1 MSVELHRGERIQPD
15 PYRPPGERIGARHRA
30 APDAG
35 RTREK
40 KMMPL
45 RQLVDEAL
53 RRETHPGN
61 ELCLVDHGWEFERP
75 DPPIG
80 IGLGAPAHIGLGE
93 RLTARMDTL
102 TGQMSGET
110 RLAHRPTPLEDRH
123 LLGGSR
129 DEDLFHGTVTTGVLR
144 HGILLRRVQE
154 NSCTRRKRILDGLL
168 GADFSE
174 PRLSRAR
181 RRDARRRR
189 PRRRR
194 RRARPAGRGRAAL
207 RPWCRPAR

>member
-1 MSVELHRGERIQPD
+1 
-15 PYRPPGERIGARHRA
+15 
-30 APDAG
+30 
-35 RTREK
+35 
-40 KMMPL
+40 MMPL

-144 HGILLRRVQE
+144 HGILLRRVHADE
-154 NSCTRRKRILDGLL
+154 VDRRPGQRTGEQ
-168 GADFSE
+168 G
-174 PRLSRAR
+174 
-181 RRDARRRR
+181 DARPHRERERREER
-189 PRRRR
+189 Q
-194 RRARPAGRGRAAL
+194 GQIGRAHV
-207 RPWCRPAR
+207 